1 MGVMNPEKVNYHY
14 CDDLPTSP
22 LPDVKT
28 VLVSGANGYVAR
40 RLVPE
45 LLFRGYRVRCMLREK
60 GLPQLLSH
68 PNLEYVYAD
77 ALHKDQLQ
85 PAMKG
90 VDVAY
95 YLIHSMRL
103 VKSKFRQTDKEVAR
117 NFREVAEE
125 CEVKKIIYLGG
136 LGETS
141 KVLSRHLQSRIEVGS
156 TLSEG
161 SIPVIRLRGAII
173 IGTGSASYE
182 LLKSMIQHTRW
193 IPFLPEFN
201 SLCQPIAVR
210 DVIKYLVGVLE
221 TEGLKTRKYP
231 IGGKDVMTY
240 EEMVQRF
247 ARVVN
252 KRVQF
257 FNVSWVPIP
266 VTLMCRLFAYWL
278 HLFISVPVNITCLL
292 LESLRTDVVCPD
304 ETIRE
309 ILPFE
314 TVGFETAVKWA
325 LEKERNSMVYSHW
338 SDVPPE
344 NMADLLPLC
353 EFESSNFI
361 VEEHSKDIPVPAEV
375 VFQSVCRIGGSHGW
389 VHANL
394 LWKIRGFIDRVLGGV
409 GLNRGRRDPN
419 DLRVGDSVDFWR
431 VENLTPNRELLLRA
445 ELISPGLSWLQ
456 FALQPS
462 ENGHTRLTLRAH
474 FIPDP
479 VWGHIYWT
487 LLSKFHTYIFRGM
500 LDYFFKESVQL
511 AYPNHS
517 NPTPVSTKA

>member
-1 MGVMNPEKVNYHY
+1 MGAMDPEKVNYHY

-22 LPDVKT
+22 LPGVKT
-28 VLVSGANGYVAR
+28 VLVSGASGYVAR
-40 RLVPE
+40 RLAPE

-60 GLPQLLSH
+60 SLPQVLSH

-77 ALHKDQLQ
+77 ALNKNQLLL
-85 PAMKG
+85 AMKG
-90 VDVAY
+90 IDVAY
-95 YLIHSMRL
+95 YLIHSMRMMNR
-103 VKSKFRQTDKEVAR
+103 KFRQTDKIAAK
-117 NFREVAEE
+117 NFRESAEE
-125 CEVKKIIYLGG
+125 CGVKKIIYLGG

-141 KVLSRHLQSRIEVGS
+141 KVLSRHLQSRIEVGGI
-156 TLSEG
+156 LSDG
-161 SIPVIRLRGAII
+161 SVPVIRLRGAII
-173 IGTGSASYE
+173 IGTGSTSYE
-182 LLKSMIQHTRW
+182 LMKSMIQHTRW

-221 TEGLKTRKYP
+221 TNGLTTRKYP
-231 IGGKDVMTY
+231 LGGPEVMTY
-240 EEMVQRF
+240 QEMVKRF
-247 ARVVN
+247 ARILGR
-252 KRVQF
+252 RVRF
-257 FNVSWVPIP
+257 FNVSWVPLP

-304 ETIRE
+304 DSIRE

-314 TVGFETAVKWA
+314 TVGFETAVQWA
-325 LEKERNSMVYSHW
+325 LQKEKKSMVYSHW

-353 EFESSNFI
+353 EFESSDFI
-361 VEEHSKDIPVPAEV
+361 VEEHSKDIPAPAEA

-394 LWKIRGFIDRVLGGV
+394 LWEIRGFIDRVLGGV

-419 DLRVGDSVDFWR
+419 NLRVGDSVDFWR

-456 FALQPS
+456 FALQPI
-462 ENGHTRLTLRAH
+462 EKGRTRLTLRAH
-474 FIPDP
+474 FIPEP
-479 VWGHIYWT
+479 VWGHVYWA

-500 LDYFFKESVQL
+500 LNYFYKVSVQSINTDSL
-511 AYPNHS
+511 NTA
-517 NPTPVSTKA
+517 PVPTKA

>member
-1 MGVMNPEKVNYHY
+1 MDPEKVNYHY

-22 LPDVKT
+22 LTDVKT

-45 LLFRGYRVRCMLREK
+45 LLYRGYRVRCMFRKKPLA
-60 GLPQLLSH
+60 PLLSH

-77 ALHKDQLQ
+77 GMDKNQLGPALQ
-85 PAMKG
+85 G
-90 VDVAY
+90 IDVAY
-95 YLIHSMRL
+95 YLIHSMRM
-103 VKSKFRQTDKEVAR
+103 VKRKFRQADKDVAK
-117 NFREVAEE
+117 NFRMAAEE
-125 CEVKKIIYLGG
+125 GGVKKIIYLGG

-141 KVLSRHLQSRIEVGS
+141 KILSRHLQSRIEVGN

-173 IGTGSASYE
+173 IGTGSTSYE

-201 SLCQPIAVR
+201 SRCQPIAIR

-221 TEGLKTRKYP
+221 TGGLTTRKYP
-231 IGGKDVMTY
+231 LGGPDVMHY
-240 EEMVQRF
+240 KEMVQRF
-247 ARVVN
+247 ARILN
-252 KRVQF
+252 RRVRF
-257 FNVSWVPIP
+257 FNVSWVPFP
-266 VTLMCRLFAYWL
+266 VSMMCRLFAYWL
-278 HLFISVPVNITCLL
+278 HLFISVPVNVTCLL

-304 ETIRE
+304 ESIRE

-325 LEKERNSMVYSHW
+325 LEKEVNSMVYSHW
-338 SDVPPE
+338 SDVAPE

-353 EFESSNFI
+353 EFESSDFI
-361 VEEHSKDIPVPAEV
+361 VEEHSRDIPASPER
-375 VFQSVCRIGGSHGW
+375 VFQAVCRIGGPHGW
-389 VHANL
+389 VHASP
-394 LWKIRGFIDRVLGGV
+394 LWKIRGFVDRVFGGV

-419 DLRVGDSVDFWR
+419 NLRVGDAVDFWR
-431 VENLTPNRELLLRA
+431 VENLEPNRELLLRA

-456 FALQPS
+456 LALQPS

-474 FIPDP
+474 FIPNP
-479 VWGHIYWT
+479 MWGHVYWT
-487 LLSKFHTYIFRGM
+487 LLSKFHAYIFKGM
-500 LDYFFKESVQL
+500 LDYFLRESV
-511 AYPNHS
+511 HS
-517 NPTPVSTKA
+517 VKTGGPIPTKA

>member
-1 MGVMNPEKVNYHY
+1 MDPEKVNYHY

-60 GLPQLLSH
+60 GMPQLLTH
-68 PNLEYVYAD
+68 PNLDYVYAD
-77 ALHKDQLQ
+77 ALSKSQLQ
-85 PAMKG
+85 LAMKG

-95 YLIHSMRL
+95 YLIHSMRM
-103 VKSKFRQTDKEVAR
+103 VNRKFRQTDKIAAK
-117 NFREVAEE
+117 NFRESAEE
-125 CEVKKIIYLGG
+125 HGIKKIIYLGG

-141 KVLSRHLQSRIEVGS
+141 KILSRHLESRIEVGS

-161 SIPVIRLRGAII
+161 PIPVIRLRGAII

-182 LLKSMIQHTRW
+182 LLKSMVQHTRW

-201 SLCQPIAVR
+201 SRCQPIAVR

-221 TEGLKTRKYP
+221 IDGLKTRKYP

-240 EEMVQRF
+240 QEMVRRC
-247 ARVVN
+247 AKILNRRV
-252 KRVQF
+252 RF
-257 FNVSWVPIP
+257 FNVSWVPLP

-304 ETIRE
+304 ESIRE

-325 LEKERNSMVYSHW
+325 LQKEKNSMVYSHW

-361 VEEHSKDIPVPAEV
+361 VEEHSRDIPAPAEA
-375 VFQSVCRIGGSHGW
+375 VFQSICRIGGSHGW

-394 LWKIRGFIDRVLGGV
+394 LWKTRGFIDRVLGGV

-419 DLRVGDSVDFWR
+419 DLRIGDSVDFWR

-456 FALQPS
+456 FALQPT

-479 VWGHIYWT
+479 VWGHVYWT
-487 LLSKFHTYIFRGM
+487 VLSKFHTYIFKGM
-500 LDYFFKESVQL
+500 LDYFFKESVQAIKSDTL
-511 AYPNHS
+511 NASPIS
-517 NPTPVSTKA
+517 SKA

>member
-1 MGVMNPEKVNYHY
+1 MDPEKVNYHY
-14 CDDLPTSP
+14 CDDLPTKP

-28 VLVSGANGYVAR
+28 VLVSGASGYVAR

-45 LLFRGYRVRCMLREK
+45 LLFRGYRVRCMLRK
-60 GLPQLLSH
+60 KLLVPILSH

-77 ALHKDQLQ
+77 AMRPDQLRPVMQ
-85 PAMKG
+85 G

-95 YLIHSMRL
+95 FLIHSMRL
-103 VKSKFRQTDKEVAR
+103 VKSKFRQADKEVAK
-117 NFREVAEE
+117 NFRLAAEE
-125 CEVKKIIYLGG
+125 YGVKKIIYLGG
-136 LGETS
+136 LGEAS
-141 KVLSRHLQSRIEVGS
+141 KVVSRHLQSRMEVGN

-173 IGTGSASYE
+173 IGTGSTSYE
-182 LLKSMIQHTRW
+182 LLKSMVLHTRW

-201 SLCQPIAVR
+201 SLCQPIAIR

-221 TEGLKTRKYP
+221 IDGLKTRKYP
-231 IGGKDVMTY
+231 IGGRDVMTY
-240 EEMVQRF
+240 QEMVRRF
-247 ARVVN
+247 AKILDRRVW
-252 KRVQF
+252 F
-257 FNVSWVPIP
+257 FNVSWVPLP
-266 VTLMCRLFAYWL
+266 VTLMCQLFAYWL

-304 ETIRE
+304 EEIRE
-309 ILPFE
+309 ILPFK
-314 TVGFETAVKWA
+314 TVDFETSVQWA
-325 LEKERNSMVYSHW
+325 LQKEKNSMVYSHW

-344 NMADLLPLC
+344 SMADLLPLC
-353 EFESSNFI
+353 EFESSDFI
-361 VEEHSKDIPVPAEV
+361 VEEHSLDIPASPEA
-375 VFQSVCRIGGSHGW
+375 VFQSICRIGGSYGW

-419 DLRVGDSVDFWR
+419 DLRIGDSVDFWR

-456 FALQPS
+456 FALQPI

-479 VWGHIYWT
+479 VWGNVYWT
-487 LLSKFHTYIFRGM
+487 VLSKFHTYIFKGM
-500 LDYFFKESVQL
+500 LNYFFKESVHL
-511 AYPNHS
+511 VKTNGS
-517 NPTPVSTKA
+517 NTGPVPTKA

>member
-1 MGVMNPEKVNYHY
+1 MNPEKVNYHY

-45 LLFRGYRVRCMLREK
+45 LLFRGYRVRCMLRK
-60 GLPQLLSH
+60 KLLSPILSH

-77 ALHKDQLQ
+77 AMYPDQLR
-85 PAMKG
+85 PAMRG

-95 YLIHSMRL
+95 FLIHSLRL
-103 VKSKFRQTDKEVAR
+103 IKSKFRQADKEVAR
-117 NFREVAEE
+117 NFREAAEE
-125 CEVKKIIYLGG
+125 CGVKKIIYLGG

-141 KVLSRHLQSRIEVGS
+141 KVVSRHLESRIEVGT

-182 LLKSMIQHTRW
+182 LLKSMILHTRW

-201 SLCQPIAVR
+201 SQCQPIAIR

-221 TEGLKTRKYP
+221 TDGLETRKYP
-231 IGGKDVMTY
+231 IGGPDVMTY
-240 EEMVQRF
+240 QEMVQRF
-247 ARVVN
+247 ARILN
-252 KRVQF
+252 KRVRF

-304 ETIRE
+304 EAIRE

-314 TVGFETAVKWA
+314 TVGFETAVQWA
-325 LEKERNSMVYSHW
+325 LQKEKSSMVYSHW

-353 EFESSNFI
+353 EFESSDFI
-361 VEEHSKDIPVPAEV
+361 VEEHSKDIPTSAEA
-375 VFQSVCRIGGSHGW
+375 VFQSVSRIGGSHGW

-419 DLRVGDSVDFWR
+419 DLRIGDSVDFWR
-431 VENLTPNRELLLRA
+431 VENLITNRELLLRA

-456 FALQPS
+456 FALQPI

-479 VWGHIYWT
+479 VWGHVYWT
-487 LLSKFHTYIFRGM
+487 VLSKFHTYIFRGM
-500 LDYFFKESVQL
+500 LDYFHKKSVQSIKPDSL
-511 AYPNHS
+511 N
-517 NPTPVSTKA
+517 TGPVPTKA

>member
-1 MGVMNPEKVNYHY
+1 MGVMDPEKVNYHY

-45 LLFRGYRVRCMLREK
+45 LLFRGYQVRCMLREK
-60 GLPQLLSH
+60 RMPQLLTH
-68 PNLEYVYAD
+68 PNLDYVYAD
-77 ALHKDQLQ
+77 ALNKNQLQ
-85 PAMKG
+85 LAMEG

-95 YLIHSMRL
+95 YLIHSMRM
-103 VKSKFRQTDKEVAR
+103 VNRKFRQTDKIAAR
-117 NFREVAEE
+117 NFRESAEE
-125 CEVKKIIYLGG
+125 CGLKRIIYLGG

-141 KVLSRHLQSRIEVGS
+141 KNLSRHLESRIEVGS
-156 TLSEG
+156 ILSEG
-161 SIPVIRLRGAII
+161 TIPVIRLRGAII

-201 SLCQPIAVR
+201 SRCQPIAVR

-221 TEGLKTRKYP
+221 IDGLKTRKYP

-240 EEMVQRF
+240 QAMVRRC
-247 ARVVN
+247 AKILNR
-252 KRVQF
+252 RIRF
-257 FNVSWVPIP
+257 FNVSWVPLP
-266 VTLMCRLFAYWL
+266 VSLMCRLFAYWL

-304 ETIRE
+304 ESIRE

-314 TVGFETAVKWA
+314 TLGFETAVQWA
-325 LEKERNSMVYSHW
+325 LQKEKNSMVYSHW

-361 VEEHSKDIPVPAEV
+361 VEEHSRDIPAPAEV
-375 VFQSVCRIGGSHGW
+375 VFQSICRIGGSYGW

-419 DLRVGDSVDFWR
+419 DLRIGDSVDFWR
-431 VENLTPNRELLLRA
+431 VENLAPNRELLLRA

-456 FALQPS
+456 FELQPT
-462 ENGHTRLTLRAH
+462 ENGHTCLTLRAH

-479 VWGHIYWT
+479 VWGHVYCT
-487 LLSKFHTYIFRGM
+487 VLSKFHTYIFRGM
-500 LDYFFKESVQL
+500 LDYFYKESVR
-511 AYPNHS
+511 AIKS
-517 NPTPVSTKA
+517 NALNTSPVSSKA

>member
-1 MGVMNPEKVNYHY
+1 MNPEKVNYHY

-28 VLVSGANGYVAR
+28 ILVTGANGYVAR

-45 LLFRGYRVRCMLREK
+45 LLFRGYRVRCMLRK
-60 GLPQLLSH
+60 KDMPQLLTH
-68 PNLEYVYAD
+68 PNLKYVYAD
-77 ALHKDQLQ
+77 ALNKDQLQ
-85 PAMKG
+85 LAMKG
-90 VDVAY
+90 IDVAY

-103 VKSKFRQTDKEVAR
+103 IKSKFRQTDKEVAR

-125 CEVKKIIYLGG
+125 CGVKKIIYLGG

-141 KVLSRHLQSRIEVGS
+141 KVLSRHLQSRIEVG
-156 TLSEG
+156 TILSEG

-201 SLCQPIAVR
+201 SRCQPIAIR

-221 TEGLKTRKYP
+221 TEGLETRKYP
-231 IGGKDVMTY
+231 IGGPDVMTY
-240 EEMVQRF
+240 EEMVHRF
-247 ARVVN
+247 AKVLN
-252 KRVQF
+252 KRVRF
-257 FNVSWVPIP
+257 FNVSWVPLP
-266 VTLMCRLFAYWL
+266 VTLMCQIFAYWL

-292 LESLRTDVVCPD
+292 LESLRTDVVCTD
-304 ETIRE
+304 EAIRE

-314 TVGFETAVKWA
+314 TVGFETAVQWA
-325 LEKERNSMVYSHW
+325 LQKEKNSMVYSHW

-344 NMADLLPLC
+344 NMTDLLPLC
-353 EFESSNFI
+353 EFESSDFI
-361 VEEHSKDIPVPAEV
+361 VEEHSKDIPAPAEA
-375 VFQSVCRIGGSHGW
+375 VFQSICRIGGSHGW

-394 LWKIRGFIDRVLGGV
+394 LWETRGFIDRILGGV

-419 DLRVGDSVDFWR
+419 DLRIGDSVDFWR
-431 VENLTPNRELLLRA
+431 VENLIPNRELLLRA

-456 FALQPS
+456 FELQPG
-462 ENGHTRLTLRAH
+462 ENGCTRLTLRAH
-474 FIPDP
+474 FIPEP
-479 VWGHIYWT
+479 IWGHLYWT

-500 LDYFFKESVQL
+500 LDYFFKDSVKSVK
-511 AYPNHS
+511 PDSS
-517 NPTPVSTKA
+517 NISTVSTKA

>member
-1 MGVMNPEKVNYHY
+1 MGIMDPEKVNYHY

-45 LLFRGYRVRCMLREK
+45 LLFRGYRVRCMLRK
-60 GLPQLLSH
+60 KLLFPILSH

-77 ALHKDQLQ
+77 ALNKHQLQ
-85 PAMKG
+85 LVLKG

-95 YLIHSMRL
+95 YLIHSMRM
-103 VKSKFRQTDKEVAR
+103 VKSKFRQVDKEVAR

-125 CEVKKIIYLGG
+125 HGVKKIIYLGG

-156 TLSEG
+156 ILSEG

-173 IGTGSASYE
+173 IGTGSTSYE

-201 SLCQPIAVR
+201 SLCQPIAIR

-221 TEGLKTRKYP
+221 MDGLKTRKYP
-231 IGGKDVMTY
+231 IGGKDVMPY
-240 EEMVQRF
+240 KEMVHRF
-247 ARVVN
+247 AKVLN
-252 KRVQF
+252 KPVRF
-257 FNVSWVPIP
+257 FNVSWVPLP
-266 VTLMCRLFAYWL
+266 VTLMCRLFSYWL

-304 ETIRE
+304 ESIRE

-314 TVGFETAVKWA
+314 TVGFETAVQWA
-325 LEKERNSMVYSHW
+325 LQKEKNSMVYSHW

-353 EFESSNFI
+353 EFESSDFI
-361 VEEHSKDIPVPAEV
+361 VEEHSKDIPASAEA
-375 VFQSVCRIGGSHGW
+375 VFQSICRIGGSHGW

-394 LWKIRGFIDRVLGGV
+394 LWEIRGFIDRVLGGV

-456 FALQPS
+456 FALQPI

-479 VWGHIYWT
+479 LWGHVYWT

-500 LDYFFKESVQL
+500 LDYFFKESVQSERV
-511 AYPNHS
+511 NIQ
-517 NPTPVSTKA
+517 NTDPVSTKA

>member
-1 MGVMNPEKVNYHY
+1 MDPEKVNYHY

-45 LLFRGYRVRCMLREK
+45 LLYRGYRVRCMLRK
-60 GLPQLLSH
+60 KVLLTILSH

-77 ALHKDQLQ
+77 ALNKEELQ
-85 PAMKG
+85 QAMKEI
-90 VDVAY
+90 DVAY
-95 YLIHSMRL
+95 YLIHSLRMT
-103 VKSKFRQTDKEVAR
+103 KSKFRQAEKESAR
-117 NFREVAEE
+117 NFRETAEA
-125 CEVKKIIYLGG
+125 CGVKKIIYLGG

-141 KVLSRHLQSRIEVGS
+141 KVLSSHLKSRIEVGS
-156 TLSEG
+156 ILSEG
-161 SIPVIRLRGAII
+161 SVPVIRLRGAII

-182 LLKSMIQHTRW
+182 LLKSMVLHTRW

-201 SLCQPIAVR
+201 SRCQPIAIR

-221 TEGLKTRKYP
+221 IDGLTTRKYP

-240 EEMVQRF
+240 KEMVHRF
-247 ARVVN
+247 AKVLNRRV
-252 KRVQF
+252 RF
-257 FNVSWVPIP
+257 FSVAWVPLP

-314 TVGFETAVKWA
+314 TVGFETAVQWA
-325 LEKERNSMVYSHW
+325 LEKEKNSMVYSHW

-344 NMADLLPLC
+344 NMSDLLPLYK
-353 EFESSNFI
+353 FESSDFI
-361 VEEHSKDIPVPAEV
+361 VEEHSKNIPATAEA

-389 VHANL
+389 VHAHF
-394 LWKIRGFIDRVLGGV
+394 LWEIRGFIDRVLGGV
-409 GLNRGRRDPN
+409 GLRRGRRDPN
-419 DLRVGDSVDFWR
+419 DLRIGDSVDFWR
-431 VENLTPNRELLLRA
+431 VENLVPNRELLLRA

-456 FALQPS
+456 FSLEPLS
-462 ENGHTRLTLRAH
+462 NGHTRLTLRAH

-479 VWGHIYWT
+479 IWGHVYWT
-487 LLSKFHTYIFRGM
+487 LLSKFHTYIFKGM
-500 LDYFFKESVQL
+500 LDYFFRESVQL
-511 AYPNHS
+511 S
-517 NPTPVSTKA
+517 NPDPPETSPVSTKA

>member
-1 MGVMNPEKVNYHY
+1 MDPEKVNYHY

-28 VLVSGANGYVAR
+28 VLVSGASGYVAR

-60 GLPQLLSH
+60 SMPQVLTH

-77 ALHKDQLQ
+77 ALNKDQLQ
-85 PAMKG
+85 QAMKG
-90 VDVAY
+90 INVAY
-95 YLIHSMRL
+95 YLIHSMRI
-103 VKSKFRQTDKEVAR
+103 VNKKFRQADKTAAK
-117 NFREVAEE
+117 NFREAAEE
-125 CEVKKIIYLGG
+125 HGVRKIIYLGG

-141 KVLSRHLQSRIEVGS
+141 KVVSRHLESRMEVG
-156 TLSEG
+156 TILSEG
-161 SIPVIRLRGAII
+161 SIPVMRLRCAII

-201 SLCQPIAVR
+201 SRCQPIAIR

-221 TEGLKTRKYP
+221 TDGLTTRKYP
-231 IGGKDVMTY
+231 LGGPDVMTY
-240 EEMVQRF
+240 QEMV
-247 ARVVN
+247 
-252 KRVQF
+252 KRVARISDKRVRF
-257 FNVSWVPIP
+257 FNVSWVPLP
-266 VTLMCRLFAYWL
+266 VNMMCRLFAYWL
-278 HLFISVPVNITCLL
+278 HFFISVPVNITCLL
-292 LESLRTDVVCPD
+292 LESLRTDVVCTD
-304 ETIRE
+304 EAIRE

-325 LEKERNSMVYSHW
+325 LQKEVNSMVYSHW
-338 SDVPPE
+338 TDVPPE
-344 NMADLLPLC
+344 NMTDLMPLYQ
-353 EFESSNFI
+353 FESSDFI
-361 VEEHSKDIPVPAEV
+361 IEEHSKDIPASAEV
-375 VFQSVCRIGGSHGW
+375 VFQSICRIGGSHGW

-431 VENLTPNRELLLRA
+431 VENLEPNRELLLRA

-462 ENGHTRLTLRAH
+462 GNGHTRLTLRAH

-479 VWGHIYWT
+479 FWGQVYWT
-487 LLSKFHTYIFRGM
+487 LMSKFHTYIFTGM
-500 LDYFFKESVQL
+500 LDYFFKESVQSVKTDSL
-511 AYPNHS
+511 KTGAVP
-517 NPTPVSTKA
+517 TKA

>member
-1 MGVMNPEKVNYHY
+1 MNPEKVNYHY

-22 LPDVKT
+22 LADVKT

-60 GLPQLLSH
+60 GMSELLNH

-77 ALHKDQLQ
+77 ARNKDPLRL
-85 PAMKG
+85 AMKG
-90 VDVAY
+90 IDVAY
-95 YLIHSMRL
+95 YLIHSMRM
-103 VKSKFRQTDKEVAR
+103 VKSKLRQADKEVAR
-117 NFREVAEE
+117 NFREAAEE
-125 CEVKKIIYLGG
+125 CGVKKIIYLGG

-156 TLSEG
+156 ILSEG
-161 SIPVIRLRGAII
+161 PIPVIRLRGAII

-201 SLCQPIAVR
+201 SRCQPIAIR

-221 TEGLKTRKYP
+221 TDGLTTRKYP

-247 ARVVN
+247 AKVLD
-252 KRVQF
+252 KRVRF
-257 FNVSWVPIP
+257 FNVSWVPLP
-266 VTLMCRLFAYWL
+266 VGLMCQLFAYWL

-314 TVGFETAVKWA
+314 TVGFETAVQWA
-325 LEKERNSMVYSHW
+325 LQKEQNSMVYSHW

-361 VEEHSKDIPVPAEV
+361 VEEHSKDIPASAEA
-375 VFQSVCRIGGSHGW
+375 VFQSVCRIGGSYGW

-394 LWKIRGFIDRVLGGV
+394 LWQIRGFIDRVLGGV

-419 DLRVGDSVDFWR
+419 TLRIGDSVDFWR
-431 VENLTPNRELLLRA
+431 VENLILNRELLLRA

-456 FALQPS
+456 FALQPLDD
-462 ENGHTRLTLRAH
+462 GHTRLTLRAH

-479 VWGHIYWT
+479 VWGRVYWS

-500 LDYFFKESVQL
+500 LKYFYKESVQSEKIEL
-511 AYPNHS
+511 QN
-517 NPTPVSTKA
+517 TGPVSTKA

>member
-1 MGVMNPEKVNYHY
+1 MNPEKVNYHY

-60 GLPQLLSH
+60 GVPQVLTH

-77 ALHKDQLQ
+77 ALNKDQLLIALQ
-85 PAMKG
+85 GIDA
-90 VDVAY
+90 AY
-95 YLIHSMRL
+95 YLIHSMRMMNR
-103 VKSKFRQTDKEVAR
+103 KFRQTDKTAAR
-117 NFREVAEE
+117 NFREAAEDQG
-125 CEVKKIIYLGG
+125 VKRIIYLGG

-141 KVLSRHLQSRIEVGS
+141 KILSRHLESRIEVG
-156 TLSEG
+156 TILSEG

-182 LLKSMIQHTRW
+182 LLKSMIRHTRW

-201 SLCQPIAVR
+201 SRCQPIAVR

-221 TEGLKTRKYP
+221 TDGLKTRKYP
-231 IGGKDVMTY
+231 IGGPDVMTY
-240 EEMVQRF
+240 QEMVHRF
-247 ARVVN
+247 AGILG
-252 KRVQF
+252 KRVRF
-257 FNVSWVPIP
+257 FNVSWVPLP
-266 VTLMCRLFAYWL
+266 VSTMCRLFAYWL

-304 ETIRE
+304 ESVRE

-353 EFESSNFI
+353 EFESSDFI
-361 VEEHSKDIPVPAEV
+361 IEDHSREIPASPEA
-375 VFQSVCRIGGSHGW
+375 VFQSVCRIGGPHGW

-394 LWKIRGFIDRVLGGV
+394 LWEIRGFIDRVLGGV

-419 DLRVGDSVDFWR
+419 ELRVGDSVDFWR
-431 VENLTPNRELLLRA
+431 VENLDPNRELLLRA

-456 FALQPS
+456 FELQPTGT
-462 ENGHTRLTLRAH
+462 GHTRLTLRAH
-474 FIPDP
+474 FIPNP
-479 VWGHIYWT
+479 VWGHVYWT
-487 LLSKFHTYIFRGM
+487 LLSKFHTYIFKGM
-500 LDYFFKESVQL
+500 LKHFFRESVQFEKNGQIE
-511 AYPNHS
+511 PG
-517 NPTPVSTKA
+517 PVPTKA

>member
-1 MGVMNPEKVNYHY
+1 MGAMDSEKVNYHY

-45 LLFRGYRVRCMLREK
+45 LLFRGYRVRCMLRK
-60 GLPQLLSH
+60 KLLFSSLFH

-77 ALHKDQLQ
+77 AMRPDQLRH
-85 PAMKG
+85 AMQG

-95 YLIHSMRL
+95 FLIHSMRL
-103 VKSKFRQTDKEVAR
+103 VKSKFRQVDKEVAR
-117 NFREVAEE
+117 NFREAAEE
-125 CEVKKIIYLGG
+125 CGVKKIIYLGG

-141 KVLSRHLQSRIEVGS
+141 KVVSRHLQSRMEVGS
-156 TLSEG
+156 ILSEG
-161 SIPVIRLRGAII
+161 PIPVIRLRGAII

-201 SLCQPIAVR
+201 SRCQPIAIR

-221 TEGLKTRKYP
+221 TDGLQTRKYP
-231 IGGKDVMTY
+231 IGGEDVMTY
-240 EEMVQRF
+240 QEMVQRF
-247 ARVVN
+247 AAVLNRRV
-252 KRVQF
+252 RF

-266 VTLMCRLFAYWL
+266 VSLMCQLFAYWL

-304 ETIRE
+304 NAIRE

-314 TVGFETAVKWA
+314 TVDFETAVQWA
-325 LEKERNSMVYSHW
+325 LQKEKNSMVYSHW

-344 NMADLLPLC
+344 NMTDLLPLC
-353 EFESSNFI
+353 AFESSDFI
-361 VEEHSKDIPVPAEV
+361 VEEHSKDIPASPEA
-375 VFQSVCRIGGSHGW
+375 VFQAVCRIGGSHGW

-431 VENLTPNRELLLRA
+431 VENLTFNRELLLRA

-456 FALQPS
+456 FTIQPV

-479 VWGHIYWT
+479 VWGHVYWT

-500 LDYFFKESVQL
+500 LDYFFKESVQSVK
-511 AYPNHS
+511 PDGMNTDTVPS
-517 NPTPVSTKA
+517 KA

>member
-1 MGVMNPEKVNYHY
+1 MDPEKVNYHY

-22 LPDVKT
+22 LPNVPT

-45 LLFRGYRVRCMLREK
+45 LLFRGYRVRCMFRKRPLA
-60 GLPQLLSH
+60 PILSH

-77 ALHKDQLQ
+77 ALDPVQLRPTMQ
-85 PAMKG
+85 G

-103 VKSKFRQTDKEVAR
+103 VKSKFRQADKEVAR
-117 NFREVAEE
+117 NFREVAEA
-125 CEVKKIIYLGG
+125 CGVKKIIYLGG

-141 KVLSRHLQSRIEVGS
+141 KNLSRHLQSRIEVGS
-156 TLSEG
+156 ILSDG
-161 SIPVIRLRGAII
+161 PIPVIRLRGAII

-182 LLKSMIQHTRW
+182 LLKSMVLHTRW
-193 IPFLPEFN
+193 IPFLSEFN
-201 SLCQPIAVR
+201 SRCQPIAIR

-221 TEGLKTRKYP
+221 TDGLTTGKYP
-231 IGGKDVMTY
+231 IGGPDVMTY
-240 EEMVQRF
+240 REMVQRF
-247 ARVVN
+247 AIILN
-252 KRVQF
+252 KRIRF
-257 FNVSWVPIP
+257 FSVSWVPLP
-266 VTLMCRLFAYWL
+266 LSVMCKVFSYWL
-278 HLFISVPVNITCLL
+278 HMFISVPVNIICLL

-304 ETIRE
+304 NSIRE

-314 TVGFETAVKWA
+314 PIGFETAVKWA
-325 LEKERNSMVYSHW
+325 LQKEMNSMVYSHW

-344 NMADLLPLC
+344 SMADLMPLC
-353 EFESSNFI
+353 EFESSDFI
-361 VEEHSKDIPVPAEV
+361 VEEHSKDIPARPEA
-375 VFQSVCRIGGSHGW
+375 VFQSICRIGGSHGW

-394 LWKIRGFIDRVLGGV
+394 LWEIRGFIDRLLGGV

-419 DLRVGDSVDFWR
+419 DLRIGDSVDFWR
-431 VENLTPNRELLLRA
+431 VENLVPNQELLLRA

-474 FIPDP
+474 FIPNP
-479 VWGHIYWT
+479 VWGHVYWRV
-487 LLSKFHTYIFRGM
+487 LSKFHTYIFRGM
-500 LDYFFKESVQL
+500 LDYFYKDSVRS
-511 AYPNHS
+511 AATHPAA
-517 NPTPVSTKA
+517 PGPIPTKA

>member
-1 MGVMNPEKVNYHY
+1 MDPEKVNYHY
-14 CDDLPTSP
+14 CDDLSTSP

-45 LLFRGYRVRCMLREK
+45 LLFRGYRVRCMFRRK
-60 GLPQLLSH
+60 LLVPLITH
-68 PNLEYVYAD
+68 PNLEYVSAN
-77 ALHKDQLQ
+77 AMHPDQLPPVMQ
-85 PAMKG
+85 G

-95 YLIHSMRL
+95 FLIHSMRL
-103 VKSKFRQTDKEVAR
+103 LKSRFREADKEVAR
-117 NFREVAEE
+117 NFRKAAEE
-125 CEVKKIIYLGG
+125 CGVKKIIYLGG

-141 KVLSRHLQSRIEVGS
+141 KIVSRHLQSRIEVGS
-156 TLSEG
+156 ILSEG
-161 SIPVIRLRGAII
+161 PIPVIRLQGAII

-193 IPFLPEFN
+193 IPFLAEFN
-201 SLCQPIAVR
+201 SRCQPIAIR

-221 TEGLKTRKYP
+221 TEGLTTRKYP

-240 EEMVQRF
+240 KKMVERF
-247 ARVVN
+247 AGILG
-252 KRVQF
+252 KRVRF
-257 FNVSWVPIP
+257 FNVSWVPLS
-266 VTLMCRLFAYWL
+266 VSMMCRLFAYWL

-292 LESLRTDVVCPD
+292 LESLRTDVVCTD
-304 ETIRE
+304 EAIRE

-314 TVGFETAVKWA
+314 TVGFETAVQWA
-325 LEKERNSMVYSHW
+325 LQKEKNSMVYSHW

-344 NMADLLPLC
+344 NMTDLLPLC

-361 VEEHSKDIPVPAEV
+361 VEEHSKDIPAPAEA
-375 VFQSVCRIGGSHGW
+375 VFQSICRIGGSYGW

-409 GLNRGRRDPN
+409 GLNRGRRDLN
-419 DLRVGDSVDFWR
+419 DLRIGDSVDFWR

-456 FALQPS
+456 FALQPTD
-462 ENGHTRLTLRAH
+462 NGHTRLTLRAH

-479 VWGHIYWT
+479 VWGHVYWT
-487 LLSKFHTYIFRGM
+487 VLSKFHTYIFRGM
-500 LDYFFKESVQL
+500 LDYFFKESVRL
-511 AYPNHS
+511 VKTDSLN
-517 NPTPVSTKA
+517 TGPVVTKA

>member
-1 MGVMNPEKVNYHY
+1 MDPEKVNYHY
-14 CDDLPTSP
+14 CDELPTSP
-22 LPDVKT
+22 RPEVKT

-45 LLFRGYRVRCMLREK
+45 LLYRGYRVRCMLREK
-60 GLPQLLSH
+60 GMPQLLTH
-68 PNLEYVYAD
+68 PNLEYAYAD
-77 ALHKDQLQ
+77 ALNKSQLQ
-85 PAMKG
+85 LAMRG
-90 VDVAY
+90 IDVAY

-103 VKSKFRQTDKEVAR
+103 VNRKFRSTDKTAAK
-117 NFREVAEE
+117 NFREAAEDHG
-125 CEVKKIIYLGG
+125 VQKIIYLGG

-141 KVLSRHLQSRIEVGS
+141 KIVSRHLESRIEVGS
-156 TLSEG
+156 ILSEG

-182 LLKSMIQHTRW
+182 LMKSMILHTRW

-201 SLCQPIAVR
+201 SKCQPIAVR

-221 TEGLKTRKYP
+221 TEGLETRKYP

-247 ARVVN
+247 AKLLNRRV
-252 KRVQF
+252 RF
-257 FNVSWVPIP
+257 FNVSWVPLP

-278 HLFISVPVNITCLL
+278 HLFIAVPVNITCLL

-304 ETIRE
+304 ESIRE

-314 TVGFETAVKWA
+314 TVGFETAVQWA
-325 LEKERNSMVYSHW
+325 LQKEKNSMVYSHW

-344 NMADLLPLC
+344 NMTDLLPLC

-361 VEEHSKDIPVPAEV
+361 VEEHSKDIPASAEA

-419 DLRVGDSVDFWR
+419 DLRIGDSVDFWR
-431 VENLTPNRELLLRA
+431 VENLTLNRELLLRA

-456 FALQPS
+456 FALHPI

-479 VWGHIYWT
+479 VWGHVYWT

-500 LDYFFKESVQL
+500 LDYFFKESVQSIKTDGL
-511 AYPNHS
+511 NS
-517 NPTPVSTKA
+517 GPVPTKA

>member
-1 MGVMNPEKVNYHY
+1 MNPEKVNYHY

-60 GLPQLLSH
+60 GSCQLLTH

-77 ALHKDQLQ
+77 ALNKDQLLL
-85 PAMKG
+85 AMKG

-95 YLIHSMRL
+95 YLIHSMRM
-103 VKSKFRQTDKEVAR
+103 VKSKFRQTDKVVAR

-125 CEVKKIIYLGG
+125 CGIKKIIYLGG

-141 KVLSRHLQSRIEVGS
+141 KVLSRHLQSRIEVGT

-173 IGTGSASYE
+173 IGTGSTSYE
-182 LLKSMIQHTRW
+182 LLKSMVQHTRW

-201 SLCQPIAVR
+201 SLCQPIAIR

-221 TEGLKTRKYP
+221 TDGLKTGKYP

-240 EEMVQRF
+240 KEMVQRF
-247 ARVVN
+247 AKMLDKEVR
-252 KRVQF
+252 F
-257 FNVSWVPIP
+257 FNVSWVPLP
-266 VTLMCRLFAYWL
+266 VTLMCQLFAYWL

-304 ETIRE
+304 EEIRK

-314 TVGFETAVKWA
+314 TVGFETAVQWA
-325 LEKERNSMVYSHW
+325 LQKEKNSMVYSHW

-361 VEEHSKDIPVPAEV
+361 VEEHSKDIPAPAEA
-375 VFQSVCRIGGSHGW
+375 VFLSICRIGGSHGW

-419 DLRVGDSVDFWR
+419 DLRIGDSVDFWR

-456 FALQPS
+456 FTLQPVD
-462 ENGHTRLTLRAH
+462 NGHTRLTLKAH

-479 VWGHIYWT
+479 IWGHVYWT
-487 LLSKFHTYIFRGM
+487 LLSKFHTYIFQGM
-500 LDYFFKESVQL
+500 LDYFYKESVQSVKTDRL
-511 AYPNHS
+511 NTGALP
-517 NPTPVSTKA
+517 TKA